1 MARAKKEAALTPEE
15 RLQAALV
22 PDWEWPYKLP
32 KNWCWTNW
40 GECGEF
46 VAGSGFKNEYQGF
59 TNYDIPFYKVSSLK
73 TANETGYLCDNTN
86 TVDETVRKKLKAAL
100 IPANSLLFAKI
111 GEAIRLNRRA
121 INTVPCCVDN
131 NMMAFIPIICQLKY
145 AFYWSKG
152 IDLYDFTNATTVPAI
167 RKTDLE
173 KISFP
178 LAPLAEQQRI
188 VDRIESLFTKLDE
201 AKEKA
206 QAVVNSFETRKAAI
220 LHKAFT
226 GELTAKWRE
235 EHDVGM
241 ESWEQCSLSDV
252 CTVNPKKA
260 DTKDLPD
267 ELEVS
272 FFPMSALSE
281 IYGEITDPQTRLLK
295 EVRSGFTNF
304 SEGDVV
310 FAKIT
315 PCMENGKSAVV
326 GKLVND
332 IGYGTTEFFV
342 LRCSDR
348 LYNRFLYHLV
358 RDKLFR
364 DKAKAVMAGAV
375 GQQRVPKR
383 YLETYKLNLPKFNEQ
398 REIVRILDGSF
409 AKEQQTKEAA
419 EAVLD
424 QIELMK
430 KSILAR
436 AFRGELGT
444 NDPNE
449 ESAVELLRQVIEQED
464 GDVIRPKAKAKR
476 IAIPAEIK
484 PLLSGANEEAIVKL
498 LLKAAPQSVST
509 QTVMSISKKKF
520 ELMDALRNL
529 EKKQIVSKSDSGE
542 YSLVR

>member
-131 NMMAFIPIICQLKY
+131 NMMAFIPVICQLKY

-206 QAVVNSFETRKAAI
+206 QAVVDSFETRKAAI

-444 NDPNE
+444 NDPSE
-449 ESAVELLRQVIEQED
+449 ESAVELLKKI
-464 GDVIRPKAKAKR
+464 IRR
-476 IAIPAEIK
+476 
-484 PLLSGANEEAIVKL
+484 G
-498 LLKAAPQSVST
+498 
-509 QTVMSISKKKF
+509 
-520 ELMDALRNL
+520 
-529 EKKQIVSKSDSGE
+529 
-542 YSLVR
+542 

>member
-15 RLQAALV
+15 RSQAALV

-32 KNWCWTNW
+32 ENWCWTRIGMVSNFER
-40 GECGEF
+40 GITFPAAAKEAAPTEDNIPCLRTANVQENLEIDDMIYVNRDFMKGNIAKLVRENDIIMSSANSREL
-46 VAGSGFKNEYQGF
+46 VGKSSLV
-59 TNYDIPFYKVSSLK
+59 THIPFPMTFGGFVLNIRAKEMSSK
-73 TANETGYLCDNTN
+73 YLFYFLRH
-86 TVDETVRKKLKAAL
+86 EFLAGK
-100 IPANSLLFAKI
+100 FI
-111 GEAIRLNRRA
+111 GESSQTTNIAN
-121 INTVPCCVDN
+121 INTTTLGN
-131 NMMAFIPIICQLKY
+131 YEIPL
-145 AFYWSKG
+145 
-152 IDLYDFTNATTVPAI
+152 P
-167 RKTDLE
+167 
-173 KISFP
+173 P
-178 LAPLAEQQRI
+178 LPEQRRI
-188 VDRIESLFTKLDE
+188 VDRIESLFAKLDE

-206 QAVVNSFETRKAAI
+206 QAVVDSFETRKAAI

-235 EHDVGM
+235 EHGVGM

-424 QIELMK
+424 QIDLMK

-444 NDPNE
+444 NDPSE
-449 ESAVELLRQVIEQED
+449 ESAVELLKEI
-464 GDVIRPKAKAKR
+464 IRR
-476 IAIPAEIK
+476 
-484 PLLSGANEEAIVKL
+484 G
-498 LLKAAPQSVST
+498 
-509 QTVMSISKKKF
+509 
-520 ELMDALRNL
+520 
-529 EKKQIVSKSDSGE
+529 
-542 YSLVR
+542 

>member
-32 KNWCWTNW
+32 KNWCWTTIKNVATVVT
-40 GECGEF
+40 GGTPAKNNSDYYGGEF
-46 VAGSGFKNEYQGF
+46 PFFKPADLDAGRHVSEASEYLSDLGKSVSRIIPAQATAVCCIGSIGKCGFLDVEGATNQQINSAIPYFNALYQYFYMNTEFF
-59 TNYDIPFYKVSSLK
+59 TNQL
-73 TANETGYLCDNTN
+73 
-86 TVDETVRKKLKAAL
+86 R
-100 IPANSLLFAKI
+100 NSA
-111 GEAIRLNRRA
+111 
-121 INTVPCCVDN
+121 
-131 NMMAFIPIICQLKY
+131 
-145 AFYWSKG
+145 S
-152 IDLYDFTNATTVPAI
+152 ATTIAI
-167 RKTDLE
+167 VNKTKME
-173 KISFP
+173 SCYYP

-188 VDRIESLFTKLDE
+188 VDRIESLFAKLDE
-201 AKEKA
+201 AKEKT
-206 QAVVNSFETRKAAI
+206 QTVVDSFETRKAAI

-235 EHDVGM
+235 EHDVRM

-272 FFPMSALSE
+272 FFPMPALSE
-281 IYGEITDPQTRLLK
+281 IYGEITDSQTRLLK

-315 PCMENGKSAVV
+315 PCMENGKSAVI

-332 IGYGTTEFFV
+332 IGFGTTEFFV
-342 LRCSDR
+342 LRCSER

-358 RDKLFR
+358 RDKSFR
-364 DKAKAVMAGAV
+364 DKAKAVMTGAV

-383 YLETYKLNLPKFNEQ
+383 YLETYKLNLPKVNEQ
-398 REIVRILDGSF
+398 QEIVRILDKSF
-409 AKEQQTKEAA
+409 AREQQTKEAA

-424 QIELMK
+424 RIDLMK

-444 NDPNE
+444 NDPSE

-464 GDVIRPKAKAKR
+464 GDVVRPKAKAKR

>member
-1 MARAKKEAALTPEE
+1 MARAKKETALTPEE

-32 KNWCWTNW
+32 ENWCWTTIKNVATVVT
-40 GECGEF
+40 GGTPAKYNSDYYGGEF
-46 VAGSGFKNEYQGF
+46 PFFKPADLDAGRHVSEASEYLSDLGKSVSRIIPAQATAVCCIGSIGKCGFLDVEGATNQQINSAIPYFNALYQYFYMNTEFF
-59 TNYDIPFYKVSSLK
+59 TNQL
-73 TANETGYLCDNTN
+73 
-86 TVDETVRKKLKAAL
+86 R
-100 IPANSLLFAKI
+100 NSA
-111 GEAIRLNRRA
+111 
-121 INTVPCCVDN
+121 
-131 NMMAFIPIICQLKY
+131 
-145 AFYWSKG
+145 S
-152 IDLYDFTNATTVPAI
+152 ATTIAI
-167 RKTDLE
+167 VNKTKME
-173 KISFP
+173 SCYYP

-188 VDRIESLFTKLDE
+188 VERIESLFAKLDE
-201 AKEKA
+201 AKKKA
-206 QAVVNSFETRKAAI
+206 QAVVDSFETRKAAI

-235 EHDVGM
+235 EHGVRM
-241 ESWEQCSLSDV
+241 ESWEQCALSDV

-272 FFPMSALSE
+272 FFPMPALSE
-281 IYGEITDPQTRLLK
+281 IYGEITNPQTRLLK

-409 AKEQQTKEAA
+409 AKEQQTKETA
-419 EAVLD
+419 EAVLGRID
-424 QIELMK
+424 LMK

-444 NDPNE
+444 NDPSE
-449 ESAVELLRQVIEQED
+449 ESAVELLKQVIEQED

-542 YSLVR
+542 YLLVR

>member
-206 QAVVNSFETRKAAI
+206 QAVVDSFETRKAAI

-272 FFPMSALSE
+272 FFPMSAISE

-449 ESAVELLRQVIEQED
+449 ESAVELLKEI
-464 GDVIRPKAKAKR
+464 IRR
-476 IAIPAEIK
+476 
-484 PLLSGANEEAIVKL
+484 G
-498 LLKAAPQSVST
+498 
-509 QTVMSISKKKF
+509 
-520 ELMDALRNL
+520 
-529 EKKQIVSKSDSGE
+529 
-542 YSLVR
+542 

>member
-32 KNWCWTNW
+32 ENWCWTNW

-131 NMMAFIPIICQLKY
+131 NMMAFVPIICQLKY

-188 VDRIESLFTKLDE
+188 VDRIESLFAKLDE

-206 QAVVNSFETRKAAI
+206 QDVVDSFEIRKAAI

-235 EHDVGM
+235 EHGVGM
-241 ESWEQCSLSDV
+241 ESWE
-252 CTVNPKKA
+252 K
-260 DTKDLPD
+260 
-267 ELEVS
+267 
-272 FFPMSALSE
+272 
-281 IYGEITDPQTRLLK
+281 Y
-295 EVRSGFTNF
+295 
-304 SEGDVV
+304 
-310 FAKIT
+310 
-315 PCMENGKSAVV
+315 
-326 GKLVND
+326 
-332 IGYGTTEFFV
+332 
-342 LRCSDR
+342 
-348 LYNRFLYHLV
+348 
-358 RDKLFR
+358 
-364 DKAKAVMAGAV
+364 
-375 GQQRVPKR
+375 
-383 YLETYKLNLPKFNEQ
+383 KFNELGTLERGRSKHRPRNDPKLFGGKYPFIQTGDVARSGMYITEHTQTLSEVGAEQSKLFPKGTLCITIAANIGDVSILTYDCCFPDSVVGFTPNERTLSEYIYYLMSTLQ
-398 REIVRILDGSF
+398 REIEANAPATAQKNINLRILNDLQLDIPSV
-409 AKEQQTKEAA
+409 AEQTQIVNQVEYLFFQEQHAKEAA
-419 EAVLD
+419 EAVLE
-424 QIELMK
+424 QIDLMK

-444 NDPNE
+444 NDPSE
-449 ESAVELLRQVIEQED
+449 ERAAELL
-464 GDVIRPKAKAKR
+464 KR
-476 IAIPAEIK
+476 
-484 PLLSGANEEAIVKL
+484 G
-498 LLKAAPQSVST
+498 
-509 QTVMSISKKKF
+509 
-520 ELMDALRNL
+520 L
-529 EKKQIVSKSDSGE
+529 EKK
-542 YSLVR
+542 

>member
-1 MARAKKEAALTPEE
+1 MARTKKEAALTPEE

-32 KNWCWTNW
+32 RNWCWTTIKN
-40 GECGEF
+40 
-46 VAGSGFKNEYQGF
+46 VATVVTGGTPAKNNPAYYGGKFPFFKPADLDVGRHVSEASEYLSDLG
-59 TNYDIPFYKVSSLK
+59 KSVSR
-73 TANETGYLCDNTN
+73 
-86 TVDETVRKKLKAAL
+86 V
-100 IPANSLLFAKI
+100 IPAQSTAVCCIGSIGKCGFLEVEGATNQQINS
-111 GEAIRLNRRA
+111 AIPYFDALYQYFYMNTEFFLN
-121 INTVPCCVDN
+121 
-131 NMMAFIPIICQLKY
+131 QLRGS
-145 AFYWSKG
+145 AS
-152 IDLYDFTNATTVPAI
+152 ATTIAI
-167 RKTDLE
+167 VNKTKME
-173 KISFP
+173 SCYYP

-188 VDRIESLFTKLDE
+188 VDRIESLFAKLDE

-206 QAVVNSFETRKAAI
+206 QAVLDSFETRKAAI

-235 EHDVGM
+235 EHGVGM

-272 FFPMSALSE
+272 FFPMPALSE

-424 QIELMK
+424 QIDLMK

-444 NDPNE
+444 NDPSE
-449 ESAVELLRQVIEQED
+449 ESAVKLLRQVIEQED

-529 EKKQIVSKSDSGE
+529 EKKQLVSKSDSGE

>member
-206 QAVVNSFETRKAAI
+206 QAVVDSFETRKAAI

-464 GDVIRPKAKAKR
+464 GDVVRPKAKAKR

-484 PLLSGANEEAIVKL
+484 PLLSGA
-498 LLKAAPQSVST
+498 
-509 QTVMSISKKKF
+509 
-520 ELMDALRNL
+520 
-529 EKKQIVSKSDSGE
+529 
-542 YSLVR
+542 Y

>member
-1 MARAKKEAALTPEE
+1 MARAKKETALTPEE

-32 KNWCWTNW
+32 ENWCQTNW

-188 VDRIESLFTKLDE
+188 VDRIESLFAKLDE

-206 QAVVNSFETRKAAI
+206 QAVVDSFETRKAAI

-226 GELTAKWRE
+226 GELTKKWRKSANTRWVYKKIKDCCKLGSGGTPSRKVPDFYKGDIPWIKTGEIEWNDIYDTE
-235 EHDVGM
+235 EKITQSAIDNSSARCYKPGVVLVAMYGM
-241 ESWEQCSLSDV
+241 GVTRGKASILRVQAATNQAV
-252 CTVNPKKA
+252 CV
-260 DTKDLPD
+260 
-267 ELEVS
+267 LE
-272 FFPMSALSE
+272 PQSAL
-281 IYGEITDPQTRLLK
+281 
-295 EVRSGFTNF
+295 
-304 SEGDVV
+304 
-310 FAKIT
+310 
-315 PCMENGKSAVV
+315 
-326 GKLVND
+326 
-332 IGYGTTEFFV
+332 
-342 LRCSDR
+342 
-348 LYNRFLYHLV
+348 LYNRYLLYYFM
-358 RDKLFR
+358 RNYWDIR
-364 DKAKAVMAGAV
+364 EKAVG
-375 GQQRVPKR
+375 GNQ
-383 YLETYKLNLPKFNEQ
+383 LNLSLTIIKELNIEIPPIDEQ
-398 REIVRILDGSF
+398 MEIVQILDDLF

-419 EAVLD
+419 EKVLD

-444 NDPNE
+444 NDPSE

>member
-206 QAVVNSFETRKAAI
+206 QAVVDSFETRKAAI

-449 ESAVELLRQVIEQED
+449 ESAVELLKEI
-464 GDVIRPKAKAKR
+464 IRR
-476 IAIPAEIK
+476 
-484 PLLSGANEEAIVKL
+484 G
-498 LLKAAPQSVST
+498 
-509 QTVMSISKKKF
+509 
-520 ELMDALRNL
+520 
-529 EKKQIVSKSDSGE
+529 
-542 YSLVR
+542 

>member
-1 MARAKKEAALTPEE
+1 MARAKKETALTPEE

-32 KNWCWTNW
+32 ENWCWTNW

-188 VDRIESLFTKLDE
+188 VDRIESLFAKLDE

-206 QAVVNSFETRKAAI
+206 QAVVDSFETRKAAI

-226 GELTAKWRE
+226 GELTKKWRKSANTRWVYKKIKDCCKLGSGGTPSRKVPDFYKGDIPWIKTGEIEWNDIYDTE
-235 EHDVGM
+235 EKITQSAIDNSSARCYKPGVVLVAMYGM
-241 ESWEQCSLSDV
+241 GVTRGKASILRVQAATNQAV
-252 CTVNPKKA
+252 CV
-260 DTKDLPD
+260 
-267 ELEVS
+267 LE
-272 FFPMSALSE
+272 PQSAL
-281 IYGEITDPQTRLLK
+281 
-295 EVRSGFTNF
+295 
-304 SEGDVV
+304 
-310 FAKIT
+310 
-315 PCMENGKSAVV
+315 
-326 GKLVND
+326 
-332 IGYGTTEFFV
+332 
-342 LRCSDR
+342 
-348 LYNRFLYHLV
+348 LYNRYLLYYFM
-358 RDKLFR
+358 RNYWDIR
-364 DKAKAVMAGAV
+364 EKAVG
-375 GQQRVPKR
+375 GNQ
-383 YLETYKLNLPKFNEQ
+383 LNLSLTIIKELNIEIPPIDEQ
-398 REIVRILDGSF
+398 MEIVQILDDLF

-419 EAVLD
+419 EKVLD

-444 NDPNE
+444 NDPSE

-509 QTVMSISKKKF
+509 QTVMSISKEKF

>member
-1 MARAKKEAALTPEE
+1 MARAKKETALTPEE

-32 KNWCWTNW
+32 ENWCWTNW

-188 VDRIESLFTKLDE
+188 VDRIESLFAKLDE

-206 QAVVNSFETRKAAI
+206 QAVVDSFETRKAAI

-226 GELTAKWRE
+226 GELTKKRRKSANTRWVYKKIKDCCKLGSGGTPSRKVPDFYKGDIPWIKTGEIEWNDIYDTE
-235 EHDVGM
+235 EKITQSAIDNSSARCYKPGVVLVAMYGM
-241 ESWEQCSLSDV
+241 GVTRGKASILRVQAATNQAV
-252 CTVNPKKA
+252 CV
-260 DTKDLPD
+260 
-267 ELEVS
+267 LE
-272 FFPMSALSE
+272 PQSAL
-281 IYGEITDPQTRLLK
+281 
-295 EVRSGFTNF
+295 
-304 SEGDVV
+304 
-310 FAKIT
+310 
-315 PCMENGKSAVV
+315 
-326 GKLVND
+326 
-332 IGYGTTEFFV
+332 
-342 LRCSDR
+342 
-348 LYNRFLYHLV
+348 LYNRYLLYYFM
-358 RDKLFR
+358 RNYWDIR
-364 DKAKAVMAGAV
+364 EKAVG
-375 GQQRVPKR
+375 GNQ
-383 YLETYKLNLPKFNEQ
+383 LNLSLTIIKELNIEIPPIDEQ
-398 REIVRILDGSF
+398 MEIVQILDDLF

-419 EAVLD
+419 EKVLD

-444 NDPNE
+444 NDPSE

>member
-32 KNWCWTNW
+32 ENWCWTNW

-131 NMMAFIPIICQLKY
+131 NMMAFVPIICQLKY

-188 VDRIESLFTKLDE
+188 VDRIESLFAKLDE

-206 QAVVNSFETRKAAI
+206 QDVVDSFEIRKAAI

-235 EHDVGM
+235 EHGVGM
-241 ESWEQCSLSDV
+241 ESWE
-252 CTVNPKKA
+252 K
-260 DTKDLPD
+260 
-267 ELEVS
+267 
-272 FFPMSALSE
+272 
-281 IYGEITDPQTRLLK
+281 Y
-295 EVRSGFTNF
+295 
-304 SEGDVV
+304 
-310 FAKIT
+310 
-315 PCMENGKSAVV
+315 
-326 GKLVND
+326 
-332 IGYGTTEFFV
+332 
-342 LRCSDR
+342 
-348 LYNRFLYHLV
+348 
-358 RDKLFR
+358 
-364 DKAKAVMAGAV
+364 
-375 GQQRVPKR
+375 
-383 YLETYKLNLPKFNEQ
+383 KFNELGTLERGRSKHRPRNDPKLFGGKYPFIQTGDVARSGMYITEHTQTLSEVGAEQSKLFPKGTLCITIAANIGDVSILTYDCCFPDSVVGFTPNERTLSEYIYYLMSTLQ
-398 REIVRILDGSF
+398 REIEANAPATAQKNINLRILNDLQLDIPSV
-409 AKEQQTKEAA
+409 AEQTQIVNQVEYLFFQEQHAKEAA
-419 EAVLD
+419 EAVLE
-424 QIELMK
+424 QIDLMK

-444 NDPNE
+444 NDPSE
-449 ESAVELLRQVIEQED
+449 ESAAELL
-464 GDVIRPKAKAKR
+464 KR
-476 IAIPAEIK
+476 
-484 PLLSGANEEAIVKL
+484 G
-498 LLKAAPQSVST
+498 
-509 QTVMSISKKKF
+509 
-520 ELMDALRNL
+520 L
-529 EKKQIVSKSDSGE
+529 EKK
-542 YSLVR
+542 

>member
-1 MARAKKEAALTPEE
+1 MARAKKETALTPEE

-32 KNWCWTNW
+32 ENWCWTYFKSISTIQTGKKDANY
-40 GECGEF
+40 GSDEGKYPFFTCAAEPIRCHGYSF
-46 VAGSGFKNEYQGF
+46 DCRAILLAGNGDINNISRYNGKFEAYQRTYVVKIAEPLCFDYIFYWFKYRWFDFNKGKMF
-59 TNYDIPFYKVSSLK
+59 GTAIPY
-73 TANETGYLCDNTN
+73 
-86 TVDETVRKKLKAAL
+86 
-100 IPANSLLFAKI
+100 
-111 GEAIRLNRRA
+111 IRLGNLQEFP
-121 INTVPCCVDN
+121 TP
-131 NMMAFIPIICQLKY
+131 IP
-145 AFYWSKG
+145 
-152 IDLYDFTNATTVPAI
+152 
-167 RKTDLE
+167 
-173 KISFP
+173 
-178 LAPLAEQQRI
+178 PLAEQQRI
-188 VDRIESLFTKLDE
+188 VDRIESLFAKLDE

-206 QAVVNSFETRKAAI
+206 QAVVDSFETRKAAI

-226 GELTAKWRE
+226 GELTAKWRD
-235 EHDVGM
+235 EHGVGM
-241 ESWEQCSLSDV
+241 ESWEQCSISDV

-272 FFPMSALSE
+272 FFPMPALSE

-424 QIELMK
+424 QIDLMK

-444 NDPNE
+444 NDPSE
-449 ESAVELLRQVIEQED
+449 ESAVEVL
-464 GDVIRPKAKAKR
+464 KR
-476 IAIPAEIK
+476 
-484 PLLSGANEEAIVKL
+484 G
-498 LLKAAPQSVST
+498 
-509 QTVMSISKKKF
+509 
-520 ELMDALRNL
+520 L
-529 EKKQIVSKSDSGE
+529 EKK
-542 YSLVR
+542 

>member
-1 MARAKKEAALTPEE
+1 M
-15 RLQAALV
+15 

-32 KNWCWTNW
+32 ENWCWTNW

-178 LAPLAEQQRI
+178 LAPLAEQHRI
-188 VDRIESLFTKLDE
+188 VDRIESLFAKLDE
-201 AKEKA
+201 AKKKA
-206 QAVVNSFETRKAAI
+206 QAVVDSFETRKSAI

-235 EHDVGM
+235 EHGVRM

-272 FFPMSALSE
+272 FFPMPALSE

-326 GKLVND
+326 DKLVND

-424 QIELMK
+424 QIDLMK

-444 NDPNE
+444 NDPSE
-449 ESAVELLRQVIEQED
+449 ESAVELL
-464 GDVIRPKAKAKR
+464 
-476 IAIPAEIK
+476 
-484 PLLSGANEEAIVKL
+484 
-498 LLKAAPQSVST
+498 
-509 QTVMSISKKKF
+509 
-520 ELMDALRNL
+520 
-529 EKKQIVSKSDSGE
+529 KQIF
-542 YSLVR
+542 

>member
-1 MARAKKEAALTPEE
+1 MARAKKETALTPEE

-206 QAVVNSFETRKAAI
+206 QAVVDSFETRKAAI

-398 REIVRILDGSF
+398 REIVRILDGFF
-409 AKEQQTKEAA
+409 AREQSAKEAA

-424 QIELMK
+424 QIDLMK

-449 ESAVELLRQVIEQED
+449 ESAVELL
-464 GDVIRPKAKAKR
+464 
-476 IAIPAEIK
+476 
-484 PLLSGANEEAIVKL
+484 
-498 LLKAAPQSVST
+498 
-509 QTVMSISKKKF
+509 
-520 ELMDALRNL
+520 
-529 EKKQIVSKSDSGE
+529 KQIF
-542 YSLVR
+542 

>member
-1 MARAKKEAALTPEE
+1 MARAKEEAALTLEE

-22 PDWEWPYKLP
+22 PDWERPYKLP
-32 KNWCWTNW
+32 ENWCWTTIKNVATVVT
-40 GECGEF
+40 GGTPAKNNSDYYGGEF
-46 VAGSGFKNEYQGF
+46 PFFKPADLDAGRHVSEASEYLSDLGKSVSRIIPAQATAVCCIGSIGKCGFLDVEGATNQQINSAIPYFNALYQYFYMNTEFF
-59 TNYDIPFYKVSSLK
+59 TNQL
-73 TANETGYLCDNTN
+73 
-86 TVDETVRKKLKAAL
+86 R
-100 IPANSLLFAKI
+100 NSA
-111 GEAIRLNRRA
+111 
-121 INTVPCCVDN
+121 
-131 NMMAFIPIICQLKY
+131 
-145 AFYWSKG
+145 S
-152 IDLYDFTNATTVPAI
+152 ATTIAI
-167 RKTDLE
+167 VNKTKME
-173 KISFP
+173 SCYYP

-188 VDRIESLFTKLDE
+188 VDRIESLFAKLDE

-206 QAVVNSFETRKAAI
+206 QAVVDSFETRKAAI

-235 EHDVGM
+235 EHGVRM

-272 FFPMSALSE
+272 FFPMPALSE

-383 YLETYKLNLPKFNEQ
+383 NLETYKLNLPKFNEQ

-424 QIELMK
+424 QIDLMK

-436 AFRGELGT
+436 AFRGEMGT
-444 NDPNE
+444 NDPSE

-498 LLKAAPQSVST
+498 ILKAAPQSVST

>member
-32 KNWCWTNW
+32 ENWCWTTIKNVATVVT
-40 GECGEF
+40 GGTPAKNNSDYYGGEF
-46 VAGSGFKNEYQGF
+46 PFFKPADLDAGRHVSEASEYLSDLGKSVSRIIPAQATAVCCIGSIGKCGFLDVEGATNQQINSAIPYFNALYQYFYMNTEFF
-59 TNYDIPFYKVSSLK
+59 TNQL
-73 TANETGYLCDNTN
+73 
-86 TVDETVRKKLKAAL
+86 R
-100 IPANSLLFAKI
+100 NSA
-111 GEAIRLNRRA
+111 
-121 INTVPCCVDN
+121 
-131 NMMAFIPIICQLKY
+131 
-145 AFYWSKG
+145 S
-152 IDLYDFTNATTVPAI
+152 ATTIAI
-167 RKTDLE
+167 VNKTKME
-173 KISFP
+173 SCYYP

-188 VDRIESLFTKLDE
+188 VDRIESLFAKLDE

-206 QAVVNSFETRKAAI
+206 QAVVDSFETRKAAI

-226 GELTAKWRE
+226 GDLTTKWRE
-235 EHDVGM
+235 EHGVRM

-272 FFPMSALSE
+272 FFPMPALSE
-281 IYGEITDPQTRLLK
+281 IYGDITDPQTRLLK

-332 IGYGTTEFFV
+332 IGYGTTEVFV

-424 QIELMK
+424 QIDLMK

-444 NDPNE
+444 NDPSE
-449 ESAVELLRQVIEQED
+449 ESAVKLLRQVIEQED

>member
-32 KNWCWTNW
+32 ENWCWTTIKNVATVVT
-40 GECGEF
+40 GGTPAKNNSDYYGGEF
-46 VAGSGFKNEYQGF
+46 PFFKPADLDAGRHVSEASEYLSDLGKSVSRIIPAQATAVCCIGSIGKCGFLDVEGATNQQINSAIPYFNALYQYFYMNTEFF
-59 TNYDIPFYKVSSLK
+59 TNQL
-73 TANETGYLCDNTN
+73 
-86 TVDETVRKKLKAAL
+86 R
-100 IPANSLLFAKI
+100 NSA
-111 GEAIRLNRRA
+111 
-121 INTVPCCVDN
+121 
-131 NMMAFIPIICQLKY
+131 
-145 AFYWSKG
+145 S
-152 IDLYDFTNATTVPAI
+152 ATTIAI
-167 RKTDLE
+167 VNKTKME
-173 KISFP
+173 SCYYP

-188 VDRIESLFTKLDE
+188 VDRIESLFAKLDE

-206 QAVVNSFETRKAAI
+206 QAVVDSFETRKAAI

-235 EHDVGM
+235 EHGVRM

-272 FFPMSALSE
+272 FFPMPALSE

-419 EAVLD
+419 EVVLD
-424 QIELMK
+424 QIDLMK

-436 AFRGELGT
+436 VFRGELGT
-444 NDPNE
+444 NDPSE